1 MTTAT
6 ALPGI
11 RRRKFASVALLIVAP
26 LLFSLATTAGG
37 EMKDGALHRVLVLG
51 GGGPVGEAWESGV
64 ILGLKDHGIDLSR
77 ADLIIGTSA
86 GSIVGARLASAMP
99 SKEFL
104 DAALAPADAPA
115 PGQPAKP
122 PSGPPPDLS
131 FLAAKLVEMGRPNA
145 SQQAISAE
153 IGAWALKVHPI
164 VSEAEF
170 IASYQRLFPNPQWPS
185 RGYECATVD
194 AGDGS
199 LRVWNGSSGV
209 PLALAVASSCAL
221 PGVFAPVTIGGHRYM
236 DGGVRSVTN
245 ADLAR
250 GCKTAVVLAPTMGLG
265 DPMAKSFTRPLDGE
279 LRILRESGC
288 KVALIAPDAASLTAF
303 GASIGNE
310 HHRAPP
316 LEAGRIQARHQAAS
330 IAALWRD

>member
-1 MTTAT
+1 
-6 ALPGI
+6 
-11 RRRKFASVALLIVAP
+11 
-26 LLFSLATTAGG
+26 
-37 EMKDGALHRVLVLG
+37 MKDGALNRVLVLG

-64 ILGLKDHGIDLSR
+64 ILGLKDKGIDMSQ
-77 ADLIIGTSA
+77 ADRIIGTSA
-86 GSIVGARLASAMP
+86 GAIVGARLASGMP
-99 SKEFL
+99 AKDFIA
-104 DAALAPADAPA
+104 AALAPADAPP
-115 PGQPAKP
+115 PGQPAHA

-131 FLAAKLVEMGRPNA
+131 FLGRKLVEMGMPNA

-164 VSEAEF
+164 VTEAEF
-170 IASYQRLFPNPQWPS
+170 IASYQRLFPNAKWPG
-185 RGYECATVD
+185 RGYECVTVD

-199 LRVWNGSSGV
+199 FRVWNGSSGV

-250 GCKTAVVLAPTMGLG
+250 GCKTAVVLAPTMGLD

-279 LRILRESGC
+279 LRMLRESGC
-288 KVALIAPDAASLTAF
+288 KVALIAPDAASLKAF
-303 GASIGNE
+303 GTSIGDE

-316 LEAGRIQARHQAAS
+316 RDAGRVQGGIQAAS

>member
-1 MTTAT
+1 
-6 ALPGI
+6 
-11 RRRKFASVALLIVAP
+11 
-26 LLFSLATTAGG
+26 
-37 EMKDGALHRVLVLG
+37 MKDGALNRVLVLG

-64 ILGLKDHGIDLSR
+64 IAGLKDEGVDLSR

-86 GSIVGARLASAMP
+86 GAIVGARLASAMP
-99 SKEFL
+99 AKEFL
-104 DAALAPADAPA
+104 AAALAPADAPP
-115 PGQPAKP
+115 PGQPAHA

-131 FLAAKLVEMGRPNA
+131 FLAAKLVEMGVPNA

-170 IASYQRLFPNPQWPS
+170 IASYQHRFPNAQWPS

-194 AGDGS
+194 VGDGS
-199 LRVWNGSSGV
+199 LRVWDGSSGV

-221 PGVFAPVTIGGHRYM
+221 PGVFAPVTIGDHRYM

-250 GCKTAVVLAPTMGLG
+250 GCKTAVVLAPTLGLA
-265 DPMAKSFTRPLDGE
+265 DPMAKSFTRPLDAE
-279 LRILRESGC
+279 LQILRESGC
-288 KVALIAPDAASLTAF
+288 KVALIAPNAASLKAF
-303 GASIGNE
+303 GASIGDE

-316 LEAGRIQARHQAAS
+316 LEAGRLQGRAHAAS
-330 IAALWRD
+330 IATLWRD